1 VNLLNSKKNFTEGP
15 IFWRISLFAL
25 PIMLT
30 GILQICYGM
39 ADNIIVG
46 KFSGDPLALAAV
58 GCTGTLS
65 NLVINL
71 LLGIAA
77 GTGVVVAQCYG
88 AKEYKLVSRGVHT
101 ALIVALVGGILL
113 MGVGLIICRPVL
125 TLLDTKPELIDR
137 SVLYLS
143 IIFMGIPGNSVYNF
157 GAAILRSTG
166 DSKSPLMILSS
177 AGIINVGLNI
187 VFVVSLGMTVDGVAL
202 ATIISQY
209 LSAAAVLFVLA
220 KKRGECYAF
229 SFKKLCF
236 DKRMFA
242 RIMRYG
248 IPAGL
253 QSAMFSISNLLMTGA
268 VNSFPT
274 TTVTANTI
282 ASNIDA
288 ITLTSMGSFSQ
299 ASMTFV
305 GQNYGAKKPERIK
318 RSLAYCL
325 IQVAVVGTVISG
337 VELLLGRQLISLF
350 VDSADPNASVI
361 TATALEIITMLLSL
375 YTICG
380 IMDVTAGAIRGLGYA
395 LTPMFINVFCIC
407 ILRVIWIYTIFPLEK
422 MHTIIGLYL
431 VYPVS
436 WIAALVCMMTAF
448 ILAYRSISRRFGVKK
463 GDVGE
468 A

>member
-1 VNLLNSKKNFTEGP
+1 LNSKKNFTEGP

>member
-1 VNLLNSKKNFTEGP
+1 MNSKKNFTEGP

>member
-1 VNLLNSKKNFTEGP
+1 MNLLNSKKNFTEGP